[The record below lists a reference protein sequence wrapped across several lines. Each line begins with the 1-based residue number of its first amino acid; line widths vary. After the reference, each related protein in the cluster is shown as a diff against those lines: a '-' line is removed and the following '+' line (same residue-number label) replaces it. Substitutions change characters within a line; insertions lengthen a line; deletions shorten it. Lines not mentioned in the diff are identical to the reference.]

1 MKRIVITIIACLA
14 IAAFG
19 IHTGNAAEPLKNCG
33 NLDPM
38 FIDVGDIIDC
48 GIVQIG
54 DSRNFKF
61 DASEDDKIRLTM
73 TDKTDGSPAPY
84 LGLYD
89 PDGVLISKWY
99 VQNSG
104 THNDYSLTSP
114 GEYTIVVWEYAD
126 NEAVDFR
133 IALQRITPSP
143 AEARSLSLD
152 SQLDGDIDPFADS
165 DVFIFDGTSGDKI
178 RLTMTDMTSG
188 SPAPYL
194 GLYDPDGVLTSK
206 WYVQDSGTH
215 NDYSLTKTGRYTI
228 VVWEYANNEAVNFR
242 IALQGINPSPPGTL
256 TLCNDKQFEDD
267 IEPFADSDVFI
278 FEGNIDDKIRLTM
291 TDMTSG
297 APAPYLGLYDPDEVL
312 ISKWYVQNSG
322 SHNDYSLT
330 KTGRYTIVVWEYANN
345 EAVTYRLSFNCIL
358 GECLECA
365 DFSANPTRGPAPL
378 TASFTDQS
386 TGSITSWK
394 WDFGD
399 GSTSTMQNPSHT
411 YTDPGNY
418 TVSLTVTGPE
428 GSDTNTKADY
438 IKVWSPVKA
447 MPWIPLLL
455 TDD

>member
-14 IAAFG
+14 IAVFG

-89 PDGVLISKWY
+89 PDGVLISYWY
-99 VQNSG
+99 VQDSG
-104 THNDYSLTSP
+104 SHKDYSLTTS

-133 IALQRITPSP
+133 IALQR
-143 AEARSLSLD
+143 
-152 SQLDGDIDPFADS
+152 
-165 DVFIFDGTSGDKI
+165 
-178 RLTMTDMTSG
+178 
-188 SPAPYL
+188 
-194 GLYDPDGVLTSK
+194 
-206 WYVQDSGTH
+206 
-215 NDYSLTKTGRYTI
+215 
-228 VVWEYANNEAVNFR
+228 
-242 IALQGINPSPPGTL
+242 INPSPPGTL

-278 FEGNIDDKIRLTM
+278 FDGTNGDKIRLTM
-291 TDMTSG
+291 TDKTDGS
-297 APAPYLGLYDPDEVL
+297 PAPYLGLYDPDGVL
-312 ISKWYVQNSG
+312 ISYWYVQDSG
-322 SHNDYSLT
+322 SHKDYSLT
-330 KTGRYTIVVWEYANN
+330 KTGKYTIVVWEYADN
-345 EAVTYRLSFNCIL
+345 EAVVYRLSFNCIL

-365 DFSANPTRGPAPL
+365 DFLANPTRGPAPL

-428 GSDTNTKADY
+428 YSDTNTKADY
-438 IKVWSPVKA
+438 IKVLSPVKA

-455 TDD
+455 TDE